1 MLNLY
6 DYLTPLDSKRI
17 ENYITEWGIEDG
29 YVGNDTYLSYWK
41 ENKKKLFHLLGGNL
55 IVKRPFSYEKPQFQL
70 QSEIYRIIRDSQKF
84 FDTAYEL
91 LQENRK
97 QYDMTEELVSYI
109 YDCFRSDT
117 IISDKVRYAIKFKA
131 RDKKG
136 TLQIQPGMKPIRAM
150 QKIIQYF
157 GWNVTDLFE
166 KFRVQHSMVLNE
178 KIGKGNICI
187 SIHPLDFMTMSDNA
201 SDWSS
206 CMS

>member
-55 IVKRPFSYEKPQFQL
+55 IIKRPFSYEKPQFQL
-70 QSEIYRIIRDSQKF
+70 HDEMRQIIHDSQEFLNTVYK
-84 FDTAYEL
+84 L
-91 LQENRK
+91 LQENKK
-97 QYDMTEELVSYI
+97 QYDMTEELVFNI
-109 YDCFRSDT
+109 YDCFCDSA
-117 IISDKVRYAIKFKA
+117 IIPDKVRYAIKFKA
-131 RDKKG
+131 GDKKG

-157 GWNVTDLFE
+157 DWNVTDLF
-166 KFRVQHSMVLNE
+166 
-178 KIGKGNICI
+178 
-187 SIHPLDFMTMSDNA
+187 
-201 SDWSS
+201 
-206 CMS
+206 